1 MTVELDTGWNLRS
14 VMASRGIFQTSKL
27 KPLLEERGIDLS
39 RERVY
44 RLVTQP
50 PQRVRLDVLAA
61 LCDALECS
69 LDDLVT
75 ITRREASTPVAV
87 GEEATRGRSVISV
100 LFARRSVG
108 RVRSSRGGQASAA
121 AASR

>member
-1 MTVELDTGWNLRS
+1 MTVELETGWNLRS

-39 RERVY
+39 REQVY

-61 LCDALECS
+61 LCDSLECS

-75 ITRREASTPVAV
+75 ITRREAAAPIAV
-87 GEEATRGRSVISV
+87 GEEATRGSIGD
-100 LFARRSVG
+100 RRP
-108 RVRSSRGGQASAA
+108 VRATIR
-121 AASR
+121 RPRTK

>member
-1 MTVELDTGWNLRS
+1 MKRHIEYSWRLREI
-14 VMASRGIFQTSKL
+14 MAARGLFNISDL
-27 KPLLEERGIDLS
+27 IPLLVDRGIDLS
-39 RERVY
+39 REQVY

-75 ITRREASTPVAV
+75 ITRREASAPVAV
-87 GEEATRGRSVISV
+87 GEEATRGSIGDLRPVRATI
-100 LFARRSVG
+100 RRP
-108 RVRSSRGGQASAA
+108 RTK
-121 AASR
+121 

>member
-39 RERVY
+39 REQVY

-69 LDDLVT
+69 LGDLVS
-75 ITRREASTPVAV
+75 ITRRETAAAPVAV
-87 GEEATRGRSVISV
+87 GEEPTRGSIGDLRPVRATI
-100 LFARRSVG
+100 RRP
-108 RVRSSRGGQASAA
+108 RTK
-121 AASR
+121 